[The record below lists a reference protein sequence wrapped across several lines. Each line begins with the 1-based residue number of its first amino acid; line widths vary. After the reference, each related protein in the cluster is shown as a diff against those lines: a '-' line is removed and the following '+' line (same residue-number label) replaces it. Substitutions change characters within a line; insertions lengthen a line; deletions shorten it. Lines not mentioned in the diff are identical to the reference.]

1 MIYHPTGFGPP
12 QQWNQSFT
20 YRYWKYDLFTG
31 TVMQMWITL
40 LSYIVIYLVKLNCV
54 PLLQLQFKN
63 YF

>member
-31 TVMQMWITL
+31 TVMQMCL
-40 LSYIVIYLVKLNCV
+40 G
-54 PLLQLQFKN
+54 
-63 YF
+63 